1 MGNVSWAHGGGWL
14 APWADGYGD
23 ELARL
28 GFTRNSGITHV
39 VLMGQLSRW
48 MSEVGIVVGDLTEGR
63 VERFFDSRRAR
74 GQRRVPTA
82 RTLAPLF
89 VYLRSQG
96 VVTPPEAVA
105 ATPLEDLLA
114 CYRRHLVDDRG
125 LAPSTVTGL
134 EERARLFLSE
144 RMSARGGGTGVQGL
158 CAGDVTRYL
167 LRECSRLGVG
177 SAKNR
182 VTELRSLLRF
192 LYLQGLI
199 GSDLAAAVPPVA
211 GWRDTALPSTLAA
224 SEVAALLSSC
234 DRSKLTG
241 RRDFAILTLLA
252 RLGLRSCEV
261 AGLELDDIDW
271 RAGELRVR
279 GKGRSQGCLPLLSEV
294 GECLASYLRDGRPRA
309 ESRRVFLT
317 SLAPLR
323 GLHPASIGSVVGRAC
338 ERVGRPVVGPHRLR
352 HALAAEM
359 FRQGATL
366 PQIGQVLRHR
376 DLATTA
382 VYAKVDLGALRR
394 VAQPW
399 PGAGQ

>member
-1 MGNVSWAHGGGWL
+1 MSNFSWAHGGGPL
-14 APWADGYGD
+14 ACFADGYGS
-23 ELARL
+23 ELSGL
-28 GFTRNSGITHV
+28 GFTHNSVVTHV

-96 VVTPPEAVA
+96 VVAPPEVAA

-114 CYRRHLVDDRG
+114 CYRRHLIDDRG
-125 LAPSTVTGL
+125 LAPSTVAG
-134 EERARLFLSE
+134 RARLFLSE
-144 RMSARGGGTGVQGL
+144 RMSVRGGRTGVQGL
-158 CAGDVTRYL
+158 CAADVTRYL
-167 LRECSRLGVG
+167 LCECSRLGVG

-199 GSDLAAAVPPVA
+199 GSDLAAAGPPVA

-224 SEVAALLSSC
+224 CEVAALLSSC

-241 RRDFAILTLLA
+241 RRDYAILTLLA

-261 AGLELDDIDW
+261 AGLEL
-271 RAGELRVR
+271 GNCSGVSLVR
-279 GKGRSQGCLPLLSEV
+279 
-294 GECLASYLRDGRPRA
+294 
-309 ESRRVFLT
+309 
-317 SLAPLR
+317 
-323 GLHPASIGSVVGRAC
+323 
-338 ERVGRPVVGPHRLR
+338 
-352 HALAAEM
+352 
-359 FRQGATL
+359 
-366 PQIGQVLRHR
+366 
-376 DLATTA
+376 
-382 VYAKVDLGALRR
+382 
-394 VAQPW
+394 
-399 PGAGQ
+399 